1 MNWKAGSM
9 NSTTTLFI
17 SAVVLFLAPQAP
29 AKDLG
34 TFGAVYPIAEPDALT
49 ELKAKAAKVDW
60 KRHLDRERLS
70 RKVRNYRPSDL
81 KRLPA
86 ASRDRAFLSDLSY
99 TLEKDIPDGKGGILY
114 PGGYTFNPLEYVWM
128 RRAIVVI
135 NGRDQ
140 RQVAWF
146 RKSPWFRDINTLLL
160 LTDGNHAVLGEGLR
174 RPVFYANALIV
185 GRLGLKAVPSVA
197 RQQGRYLEVR
207 EYAVR

>member
-1 MNWKAGSM
+1 M

-17 SAVVLFLAPQAP
+17 SAAALFLAMQAQ

-70 RKVRNYRPSDL
+70 RKVRNYRPPDL

-86 ASRDRAFLSDLSY
+86 AARDRAFLSDLSY

-114 PGGYTFNPLEYVWM
+114 PRGYTFSPLDYLRM
-128 RRAIVVI
+128 RRTIVVI
-135 NGRDQ
+135 NGKDR

-146 RKSPWFRDINTLLL
+146 HKSPWFKDMNVMLL
-160 LTDGNHAVLGEGLR
+160 LTDGSHFTLGDRLK
-174 RPVFYANALIV
+174 RPVFYANTLIV
-185 GRLGLKAVPSVA
+185 DRLGLKAVPSVA
-197 RQQGRYLEVR
+197 RQQGRYMEVR